1 MCYTLNVYG
10 IQQIW
15 QPWVRN
21 LHRWGVQDMVATF
34 LEVAG
39 PVIFI
44 GAQVIY
50 MCQPFLKNSVSD
62 QKIDALTGILED
74 PAQTQLFI
82 SSLRE
87 AEPR

>member
-1 MCYTLNVYG
+1 MCYTLTVYG

-21 LHRWGVQDMVATF
+21 LHHWGIEGVVATF

-39 PVIFI
+39 PVNFI
-44 GAQVIY
+44 GAQFIY
-50 MCQPFLKNSVSD
+50 LCQPFLEHSVSD
-62 QKIDALTGILED
+62 QKIKALTGILED

>member
-1 MCYTLNVYG
+1 MCYTLTVYG
-10 IQQIW
+10 NNQIW
-15 QPWVRN
+15 HMWVRN
-21 LHRWGVQDMVATF
+21 LHRWGIQDMVASI
-34 LEVAG
+34 LEIAG
-39 PVIFI
+39 PVNFI

-50 MCQPFLKNSVSD
+50 LCQPFLKQSISD
-62 QKIDALTGILED
+62 QKIDALAGIFED